1 MKFPKLRCPV
11 CGMVV
16 FLRNVQ
22 RGKMHNI
29 DTFVVDFGGRGHC
42 VYSKDVAD
50 MKILDFW
57 IQRLEEVLD
66 WLDILKGEVRIRI
79 ASSPSLR
86 VLDASVT
93 SASIQ
98 TQERLRLSST
108 VDHVRLM
115 SSKPLLRT

>member
-29 DTFVVDFGGRGHC
+29 DTFVVDFRGRGHC

-57 IQRLEEVLD
+57 IQLLEEVLD

-86 VLDASVT
+86 VLDASVKIGR
-93 SASIQ
+93 ASCR
-98 TQERLRLSST
+98 ER
-108 VDHVRLM
+108 V
-115 SSKPLLRT
+115 